1 MEMAKGDFASH
12 IGVSAGRVSQYIAAG
27 IIGSDAISGEGRSA
41 RIIVERAVEQIA
53 ARRNVG
59 QALGNGL
66 TTRLN
71 FEPPDGEPERSATPT
86 IATNDPARL
95 IQLEKLE
102 QERRRNR
109 LATID
114 EAKALG
120 ELVPVE
126 DFRREIGKVSQT
138 LVNTY
143 NGMAPDIA
151 NAFAAKFGISQRDA
165 LHLVRQVMSEKRAVA
180 AEALREAGSSM
191 PETVEAVIS

>member
-1 MEMAKGDFASH
+1 MEMSKGDFASH
-12 IGVSAGRVSQYIAAG
+12 IGVSPGRVSQYIAAG
-27 IIGSDAISGEGRSA
+27 IIGRDALSGEGRAA
-41 RIIVERAVEQIA
+41 RIVVEKAVEQIS
-53 ARRNVG
+53 ARRHVG

-66 TTRLN
+66 KTRLDLEGPVETL
-71 FEPPDGEPERSATPT
+71 EPSPSVL
-86 IATNDPARL
+86 TNDPARL

-138 LVNTY
+138 LVNTFT
-143 NGMAPDIA
+143 GMAPDIA
-151 NAFAAKFGISQRDA
+151 NAVAAKFGVPARDV
-165 LHLVRQVMSEKRAVA
+165 LHLVRQVMSEKRAEA
-180 AEALREAGSSM
+180 ASGQREAGATM

>member
-1 MEMAKGDFASH
+1 MEMSKGDFAAHVNLSP
-12 IGVSAGRVSQYIAAG
+12 GRISQYIANG
-27 IIGSDAISGEGRSA
+27 TIGRDALVGEGRSA
-41 RIIVERAVEQIA
+41 RIVVEKAVEQIS
-53 ARRNVG
+53 ARRHVG

-66 TTRLN
+66 KTRLDLSGPVETI
-71 FEPPDGEPERSATPT
+71 EPSPSVL
-86 IATNDPARL
+86 TNDPARL

-126 DFRREIGKVSQT
+126 DVRREVGKVSQT

-165 LHLVRQVMSEKRAVA
+165 LHLVRQVMAEKRAVA
-180 AEALREAGSSM
+180 AEQLRQAGAEM
-191 PETVEAVIS
+191 PETVETVIS